1 MSQLSR
7 SKYIKSVGGPDLWNE
22 FSIDSENE
30 IQNLLFFKS
39 GVKSKLHSYEN
50 EKSFF
55 NDL

>member
-7 SKYIKSVGGPDLWNE
+7 SKYIKSAGGPDLWNE

-39 GVKSKLHSYEN
+39 RVKSKLHSYEN